1 MYLEPWLLFVLLC
14 LFICISMLVVI
25 KFSPKKAERQEDDP
39 EDLEKAED
47 ADGFGN
53 VKKDFVANVSH
64 ELRTPVAIIMG
75 FAETLHEDYDKLS
88 GKQRREFIGKIKK
101 NSERLRDLVEDLL
114 DLSQLESSEPELRLT
129 SEVVEDLVRRVANRF
144 LDKLDSETQDI
155 RFKLTEEVTEIRL
168 DVRQIESVLE
178 NLIDN
183 AIRYATGFSVI
194 TIRSF
199 LDENKDKLLLEI
211 EDDGCG
217 IPENDLPRIFERFYR
232 VDKGRSRESGGTG
245 LGLSIVRNAISL
257 HGGEVKV
264 RSEVSKGT
272 TFSFS
277 LSRGL

>member
-1 MYLEPWLLFVLLC
+1 MFVLLF
-14 LFICISMLVVI
+14 LFIGISMLVVI
-25 KFSPKKAERQEDDP
+25 KFYHKKAGRQED
-39 EDLEKAED
+39 ERETLEKSGEL
-47 ADGFGN
+47 DGFGN

-75 FAETLHEDYDKLS
+75 FAETLHEDYDQLS

-114 DLSQLESSEPELRLT
+114 DLSQLESPEPELRLT
-129 SEVVEDLVRRVANRF
+129 SEIVEDLVGRVTNRF
-144 LDKLDSETQDI
+144 LDKLDSDTQDI
-155 RFKLTEEVTEIRL
+155 RLELTEEVTEIRL
-168 DVRQIESVLE
+168 DVRQIESSLE

-199 LDENKDKLLLEI
+199 LDGNKDKLLFEI

-217 IPENDLPRIFERFYR
+217 IPEKDLPRIFERFYR

-277 LSRGL
+277 LSRRL

>member
-25 KFSPKKAERQEDDP
+25 KFSPKKAGRQEDDP

-129 SEVVEDLVRRVANRF
+129 SEIVEDLVRRVANRF

>member
-1 MYLEPWLLFVLLC
+1 MYLELWLLFVLLC

-25 KFSPKKAERQEDDP
+25 KFSPKKSVRQKDDP
-39 EDLEKAED
+39 EDLEKAEE

-101 NSERLRDLVEDLL
+101 NSERLCDLVEDLL

-129 SEVVEDLVRRVANRF
+129 SEIVEGLVRRVANRF
-144 LDKLDSETQDI
+144 LDKLDSGTQGI
-155 RFKLTEEVTEIRL
+155 RFELTEEVTEIRL

-264 RSEVSKGT
+264 RSEASKGT

>member
-25 KFSPKKAERQEDDP
+25 KFSPKKAGRQEDDP

>member
-1 MYLEPWLLFVLLC
+1 MYLEPLLLFILLF
-14 LFICISMLVVI
+14 LFIGISMLVVI
-25 KFSPKKAERQEDDP
+25 KFSPKKAGRQED
-39 EDLEKAED
+39 ERETLEKSGEL
-47 ADGFGN
+47 DGFGN

-75 FAETLHEDYDKLS
+75 FAETLHEDYDQLS

-114 DLSQLESSEPELRLT
+114 DLSQLESPEPELRLT
-129 SEVVEDLVRRVANRF
+129 SEIVEDLVGRVTNRF
-144 LDKLDSETQDI
+144 LDKLDSDTQDI
-155 RFKLTEEVTEIRL
+155 RLELTEEVTEIRL
-168 DVRQIESVLE
+168 DVRQIESSLE

-199 LDENKDKLLLEI
+199 LDGNKDKLLFEI

-217 IPENDLPRIFERFYR
+217 IPEKDLPRIFERFYR

-277 LSRGL
+277 LSLML

>member
-25 KFSPKKAERQEDDP
+25 KFSTKKAGKQEDDP

-129 SEVVEDLVRRVANRF
+129 SEIVEDLVRRVANRF

-277 LSRGL
+277 LSRRL

>member
-14 LFICISMLVVI
+14 LFICIFMLVVI
-25 KFSPKKAERQEDDP
+25 KFSPKKAGRREDDP

-199 LDENKDKLLLEI
+199 LDGNKDKLLLEI

>member
-25 KFSPKKAERQEDDP
+25 KFSPKKTGRQEDDP

-114 DLSQLESSEPELRLT
+114 DLSQLESPEPELRLT
-129 SEVVEDLVRRVANRF
+129 SEIVEDLVGRVTSRF
-144 LDKLDSETQDI
+144 LDKLDSDTQDI
-155 RFKLTEEVTEIRL
+155 RLELTEEVTEIRL
-168 DVRQIESVLE
+168 DVRQIESSLE
-178 NLIDN
+178 NLIDH

-199 LDENKDKLLLEI
+199 LDGNKDKLLFEI

-217 IPENDLPRIFERFYR
+217 IPEKDLPRIFERFYR

-264 RSEVSKGT
+264 RSEVTKGT

-277 LSRGL
+277 LSLML

>member
-25 KFSPKKAERQEDDP
+25 KFSPKKAGRREDGP

-114 DLSQLESSEPELRLT
+114 DLSQLESPEPELRLT
-129 SEVVEDLVRRVANRF
+129 SEIVEDLVGRVTNRF
-144 LDKLDSETQDI
+144 LDKLDSDTQDI
-155 RFKLTEEVTEIRL
+155 RLELTEEVTEIRL
-168 DVRQIESVLE
+168 DVRQIESSLE

-199 LDENKDKLLLEI
+199 LDGNKDKLLFEI

-217 IPENDLPRIFERFYR
+217 IPEKDLPRIFERFYR
-232 VDKGRSRESGGTG
+232 VDKGRSRESGGYKK
-245 LGLSIVRNAISL
+245 SDRNVQYMRTIYA
-257 HGGEVKV
+257 
-264 RSEVSKGT
+264 T
-272 TFSFS
+272 DPSF
-277 LSRGL
+277 R

>member
-25 KFSPKKAERQEDDP
+25 KFYPKNAGRQKDDT
-39 EDLEKAED
+39 EDLEKAEE

>member
-1 MYLEPWLLFVLLC
+1 MYLEPWLLFILLC

-25 KFSPKKAERQEDDP
+25 KFYPKNAGRKKDDP
-39 EDLEKAED
+39 EDLEKAEE

-129 SEVVEDLVRRVANRF
+129 SEIVEDLVRRVANRF

-277 LSRGL
+277 LSRRL

>member
-25 KFSPKKAERQEDDP
+25 KFSTKKAGKQEDEP

-75 FAETLHEDYDKLS
+75 FAQTLHEDYDKLS

-129 SEVVEDLVRRVANRF
+129 SEIVEDLVRRVANRF

-245 LGLSIVRNAISL
+245 LGLSIVRNAIFL

-277 LSRGL
+277 LSRRL

>member
-25 KFSPKKAERQEDDP
+25 KFSPKKAGRQEDDP
-39 EDLEKAED
+39 EDLDKAED

-129 SEVVEDLVRRVANRF
+129 SEIVEDLVRRVANRF

>member
-1 MYLEPWLLFVLLC
+1 MYLEPWLLFVLLF
-14 LFICISMLVVI
+14 LFIGISMLVVI
-25 KFSPKKAERQEDDP
+25 KFYHKKAGRQED
-39 EDLEKAED
+39 ERETLEKSGEM
-47 ADGFGN
+47 DGFGN

-75 FAETLHEDYDKLS
+75 FAETLHEDYDQLS

-114 DLSQLESSEPELRLT
+114 DLSQLESPEPELRLT
-129 SEVVEDLVRRVANRF
+129 SEIVEDLVGRVTNRF
-144 LDKLDSETQDI
+144 LDKLDSDTQDI
-155 RFKLTEEVTEIRL
+155 RLELTEEVTEIRL
-168 DVRQIESVLE
+168 DVRQIESSLE

-199 LDENKDKLLLEI
+199 LDGNKDKLLFEI

-217 IPENDLPRIFERFYR
+217 IPEKDLSRIFERFYR

-277 LSRGL
+277 LSRRL

>member
-14 LFICISMLVVI
+14 LFICIFMLVVI
-25 KFSPKKAERQEDDP
+25 KFSPKKAGRREDDP

-199 LDENKDKLLLEI
+199 LDGNKDKLLLEI

-277 LSRGL
+277 LSRVL

>member
-14 LFICISMLVVI
+14 LCICISMLVVI

>member
-1 MYLEPWLLFVLLC
+1 MYLEPLLLFILLF
-14 LFICISMLVVI
+14 LFIGISMLVVI
-25 KFSPKKAERQEDDP
+25 KFSPKKAGRQED
-39 EDLEKAED
+39 ERETLEKSGEL
-47 ADGFGN
+47 DGFGN

-75 FAETLHEDYDKLS
+75 FAETLHEDYDQLS

-114 DLSQLESSEPELRLT
+114 DLSQLESPEPELRLT
-129 SEVVEDLVRRVANRF
+129 SEIVEDLVGRVTNRF
-144 LDKLDSETQDI
+144 LDKLDSDTQDI
-155 RFKLTEEVTEIRL
+155 RLELTEEVTEIRL
-168 DVRQIESVLE
+168 DVRQIESSLE

-199 LDENKDKLLLEI
+199 LDGNKDKLLFEI

-217 IPENDLPRIFERFYR
+217 IPKKDLPRIFERFYR

-277 LSRGL
+277 LSLML

>member
-1 MYLEPWLLFVLLC
+1 
-14 LFICISMLVVI
+14 MLVVI
-25 KFSPKKAERQEDDP
+25 KFYPKNAGRKKDDP
-39 EDLEKAED
+39 EDLEKAEE

-75 FAETLHEDYDKLS
+75 FAQMLHEDYDKLS

-129 SEVVEDLVRRVANRF
+129 SEIVEDLVRRVANRF
-144 LDKLDSETQDI
+144 LDKLDSKTQDI

-183 AIRYATGFSVI
+183 AIRYATGFTVI

-199 LDENKDKLLLEI
+199 LDENKDELLLEI

-264 RSEVSKGT
+264 RSKVSKGT
-272 TFSFS
+272 TFSLS
-277 LSRGL
+277 LSREL

>member
-1 MYLEPWLLFVLLC
+1 MYLEPWLLFVLLF
-14 LFICISMLVVI
+14 LFIGISMLVVI
-25 KFSPKKAERQEDDP
+25 KFYHKKAGRQED
-39 EDLEKAED
+39 ERETLEKSGEL
-47 ADGFGN
+47 DGFGN

-75 FAETLHEDYDKLS
+75 FAETLHEDYDQLS

-101 NSERLRDLVEDLL
+101 NSQRLRDLVEDLL
-114 DLSQLESSEPELRLT
+114 DLSQLESPEPELRLT
-129 SEVVEDLVRRVANRF
+129 SEIVEDLVGRVTNRF
-144 LDKLDSETQDI
+144 LDKLDSDTQDI
-155 RFKLTEEVTEIRL
+155 RLELTEEVTEIRL
-168 DVRQIESVLE
+168 DVRQIESSLE

-199 LDENKDKLLLEI
+199 LDGNRDKLLFEI

-217 IPENDLPRIFERFYR
+217 IPEKDLPRIFERFYR

-277 LSRGL
+277 LSRRL